1 MTFIHAI
8 EGLVFGLGVLL
19 LSSSIGFAYWGLT
32 LKPEEAEDMTA
43 RKIELG
49 FYAGACLVFTVLIG
63 YWLSR

>member
-1 MTFIHAI
+1 MTFIHAV

-19 LSSSIGFAYWGLT
+19 LSSGIGFAYWGLT

-49 FYAGACLVFTVLIG
+49 FYAGACIVFALLIA
-63 YWLSR
+63 YWLTW